1 MIYGF
6 VCVHVC
12 FSCFFLFFKKNPVF
26 FFFLILNLPVCFLR
40 KKEGTELDGWEGKD
54 LGADERGKTIIRIDY
69 MKNLFK
75 HYEKLLSFY

>member
-1 MIYGF
+1 MGLY
-6 VCVHVC
+6 VCMYVSHAF
-12 FSCFFLFFKKNPVF
+12 FSFLKKKSR